1 MPMNRRIPL
10 AWKNLVHQP
19 RRLLVAVGG
28 IGFAVVLMFMQLG
41 FRNALF
47 DSTVALH
54 RLLNADLV
62 ITSAARYTIG
72 VKETFSRR
80 RLAQALAC
88 SGVESAWP
96 LYIETAQSIW
106 KNPTTGQGHP
116 IRVLA
121 FDPREPVLSIA
132 GLDEAAEA
140 LLRPRTLLVDRR
152 SKSDYGVPPVGSSVE
167 LSGVASRIV
176 GTFDLGTDFAND
188 GNVIMSAEDYR
199 DHFGRP
205 GARQDKLGE
214 VDVGILKLRPGANI
228 SEVLAELGREL
239 PDDVRV
245 QTRQQFVDQELAFWR
260 TSTPIGFIFGL
271 GTVMGFI
278 VGVVICYQ
286 ILYSDV
292 DDHMAE
298 FATLKA
304 IGYPNRYFVS
314 VVLQESLWLSA
325 FGFLPGV
332 ILTLVLYASLGWLT
346 GLLLD
351 LTTPRLVGVLA
362 LTVAMCIVSG
372 CLALRRVF
380 QADPAE
386 LF

>member
-1 MPMNRRIPL
+1 MSSRRIPL
-10 AWKNLVHQP
+10 AWKNLIHRP
-19 RRLLVAVGG
+19 RRLVVAVCG

-54 RLLNADLV
+54 RLFVADLV
-62 ITSAARYTIG
+62 ITSAARYTVS

-88 SGVESAWP
+88 PTIEAARP

-106 KNPTTGQGHP
+106 KNPQTGQGHP

-121 FDPREPVLSIA
+121 FDPREPVLALA
-132 GLDEAAEA
+132 GFDAAA
-140 LLRPRTLLVDRR
+140 LELPDTLAVDRR
-152 SKSDYGVPPVGSSVE
+152 SKGDYGVPEIGEKIE
-167 LSGVASRIV
+167 LSDHATRIV

-188 GNVIMSAEDYR
+188 GNVVMSARQYR
-199 DHFGRP
+199 DYFTPP
-205 GARQDKLGE
+205 GSSRDQLAH
-214 VDVGILKLRPGANI
+214 VDVGLLNLKPGASI
-228 SEVLAELGREL
+228 ERTLAQVRRLL
-239 PDDVRV
+239 PDDVSV
-245 QTRQQFVDQELAFWR
+245 QTRQEFIDQELAFWQH
-260 TSTPIGFIFGL
+260 STPIGFIFGL

-286 ILYSDV
+286 ILYADI

-304 IGYPNRYFVS
+304 MGYPKSYFVS
-314 VVLQESLWLSA
+314 VVLQESLWLSV
-325 FGFLPGV
+325 FGFAPGIV
-332 ILTLVLYASLGWLT
+332 VAGILYAALGWST

-351 LTTPRLVGVLA
+351 LTAGRVLGVLL
-362 LTVAMCIVSG
+362 LTLAMCTVSG

>member
-1 MPMNRRIPL
+1 MPQQRIPL

-19 RRLLVAVGG
+19 RRLIVAVCG

-54 RLLNADLV
+54 RMLDADFV
-62 ITSAARYTIG
+62 STSSARYSLS

-80 RLAQALAC
+80 RLAQALGCPQIA
-88 SGVESAWP
+88 AAYP
-96 LYIETAQSIW
+96 LYIETGASIW
-106 KNPTTGQGHP
+106 KNPQTGQGYP

-121 FDPREPVLSIA
+121 FDPHAPVLPIDDA
-132 GLDEAAEA
+132 DAQA
-140 LLRPRTLLVDRR
+140 LSAPGTLLMDRR
-152 SKSDYGVPPVGSSVE
+152 SKGDYGVPHVGDRIE
-167 LSGVASRIV
+167 LSDHVTRVV
-176 GTFDLGTDFAND
+176 GLFDLGTDFAND
-188 GNVIMSAEDYR
+188 GNVIMSSNQYR
-199 DHFGRP
+199 SYFSPP
-205 GARQDKLGE
+205 GARHDKRAD
-214 VDVGILKLRPGANI
+214 VDVGLLKLKPGARAADA
-228 SEVLAELGREL
+228 LAELQATL
-239 PDDVRV
+239 PEDVRV
-245 QTRQQFVDQELAFWR
+245 MTRQQFIDQELGFWR
-260 TSTPIGFIFGL
+260 KSTPIGFIFGL

-292 DDHMAE
+292 DDHMGE

-304 IGYPNRYFVS
+304 MGYQNKYFVAL
-314 VVLQESLWLSA
+314 VLQESLWLSL

-332 ILTLVLYASLGWLT
+332 LVAGLLYTSLGKLT

-351 LTTPRLVGVLA
+351 LTALRVLGVL
-362 LTVAMCIVSG
+362 LMTLAMCIVSG

>member
-1 MPMNRRIPL
+1 
-10 AWKNLVHQP
+10 
-19 RRLLVAVGG
+19 
-28 IGFAVVLMFMQLG
+28 MFMQLG

-54 RLLNADLV
+54 RTLSADLV
-62 ITSAARYTIG
+62 VTSAARYTVS

-80 RLAQALAC
+80 RLAQALGCPAI
-88 SGVESAWP
+88 ESARP

-106 KNPTTGQGHP
+106 KNPQTGQGHP

-121 FDPREPVLSIA
+121 FDPREPVLALA
-132 GLDEAAEA
+132 GFDPQA
-140 LLRPRTLLVDRR
+140 LETPGTLAVDRR
-152 SKSDYGVPPVGSSVE
+152 SKGDYGVPQLGEKVE
-167 LSGVASRIV
+167 LSDHATRIV

-188 GNVIMSAEDYR
+188 GNVIMSAQQYR
-199 DHFGRP
+199 DYFTPP
-205 GARQDKLGE
+205 GPTRDNLANVDIGLLKVKPGVSVGE
-214 VDVGILKLRPGANI
+214 A
-228 SEVLAELGREL
+228 LAQVRRVL

-245 QTRQQFVDQELAFWR
+245 QTRQQFIDQELAFWQN
-260 TSTPIGFIFGL
+260 STPIGFIFGL

-286 ILYSDV
+286 ILYADV

-304 IGYPNRYFVS
+304 IGYDNGYFVS

-325 FGFLPGV
+325 FGFVPGIIV
-332 ILTLVLYASLGWLT
+332 AAILYGALGWST

-351 LTTPRLVGVLA
+351 LTVKRVIGVLL
-362 LTVAMCIVSG
+362 LTLAMCIVSG

>member
-1 MPMNRRIPL
+1 MPQQRIPL

-19 RRLLVAVGG
+19 RRLIVAVCG

-54 RLLNADLV
+54 RMLDADLV
-62 ITSAARYTIG
+62 ITSTARYSLS

-80 RLAQALAC
+80 RLAQALGCPQIA
-88 SGVESAWP
+88 EAYP
-96 LYIETAQSIW
+96 LYIETGASIW
-106 KNPTTGQGHP
+106 KNPQTGQGYP

-121 FDPREPVLSIA
+121 FDPHAPVLPIDDA
-132 GLDEAAEA
+132 DAQA
-140 LLRPRTLLVDRR
+140 LSVPGTLLMDRR
-152 SKSDYGVPPVGSSVE
+152 SKGDYGVPQVGDRIE
-167 LSGVASRIV
+167 LSDHVTRVV
-176 GTFDLGTDFAND
+176 GLFDLGTDFAND
-188 GNVIMSAEDYR
+188 GNVIMSSNQYR
-199 DHFGRP
+199 SYFSPLGARHDKLADVDVGLLKLKP
-205 GARQDKLGE
+205 GARAAD
-214 VDVGILKLRPGANI
+214 A
-228 SEVLAELGREL
+228 LAELQTTL
-239 PDDVRV
+239 PGDVRV
-245 QTRQQFVDQELAFWR
+245 MTRQQFIDQELGFWR
-260 TSTPIGFIFGL
+260 KSTPIGFIFGL

-292 DDHMAE
+292 DDHMGE

-304 IGYPNRYFVS
+304 MGYQNKYFVAL
-314 VVLQESLWLSA
+314 VLQESLWLSL
-325 FGFLPGV
+325 FGFLPG
-332 ILTLVLYASLGWLT
+332 ILVAGLLYTSLGRLT

-351 LTTPRLVGVLA
+351 LTALRVLGVL
-362 LTVAMCIVSG
+362 LMTLSMCIVSG

>member
-1 MPMNRRIPL
+1 MHRIPL

-19 RRLLVAVGG
+19 RRLVVAVCG

-54 RLLNADLV
+54 RRLSADLV
-62 ITSAARYTIG
+62 VTSAARYTVS

-80 RLAQALAC
+80 RLAQARGCPAI
-88 SGVESAWP
+88 ESARP

-106 KNPTTGQGHP
+106 KNPQTGQGHP

-121 FDPREPVLSIA
+121 FDPREPVLALA
-132 GLDEAAEA
+132 GFDPQA
-140 LLRPRTLLVDRR
+140 LETPGTLAVDRR
-152 SKSDYGVPPVGSSVE
+152 SKGDYGVPQLGEKVE
-167 LSGVASRIV
+167 LSDHATRIV

-188 GNVIMSAEDYR
+188 GNVIMSAQQYR
-199 DHFGRP
+199 DYFTPP
-205 GARQDKLGE
+205 GSTRDNLANVDIGLLKVKPGVSVGE
-214 VDVGILKLRPGANI
+214 A
-228 SEVLAELGREL
+228 LAQVRRVL
-239 PDDVRV
+239 PDDVQV
-245 QTRQQFVDQELAFWR
+245 QTRQQFIDQELAFWQN
-260 TSTPIGFIFGL
+260 STPIGFIFGL

-286 ILYSDV
+286 ILYADV

-304 IGYPNRYFVS
+304 IGYDNGYFVS

-325 FGFLPGV
+325 FGFVPGIIV
-332 ILTLVLYASLGWLT
+332 AAILYGALGWST

-351 LTTPRLVGVLA
+351 LTVKRVIGVLL
-362 LTVAMCIVSG
+362 LTLAMCIVSG

>member
-1 MPMNRRIPL
+1 VLNSRIPL

-19 RRLLVAVGG
+19 RRLMIAVCG

-54 RLLNADLV
+54 QRMNADLV
-62 ITSAARYTIG
+62 ITSAARYTVS

-80 RLAQALAC
+80 RLAQARGCAAI
-88 SGVESAWP
+88 ESAWP

-106 KNPTTGQGHP
+106 KNPATGQGHP

-121 FDPREPVLSIA
+121 FDPAEPVLLLSDFDANAIA
-132 GLDEAAEA
+132 APG
-140 LLRPRTLLVDRR
+140 TLAVDRR
-152 SKSDYGVPPVGSSVE
+152 SKGDYGSPQIGDKIE
-167 LSGVASRIV
+167 LSDHSTRIV
-176 GTFDLGTDFAND
+176 GTFELGTDFAND
-188 GNVIMSAEDYR
+188 GNCIISSQQYR
-199 DHFGRP
+199 DYFGLP
-205 GARQDKLGE
+205 GSSHDKLAD
-214 VDVGILKLRPGANI
+214 VDVGLLKVRPG
-228 SEVLAELGREL
+228 VPLADALAQVRQAL

-245 QTRQQFVDQELAFWR
+245 QTRQQFIDQELAFWQH
-260 TSTPIGFIFGL
+260 STPIGFIFGL

-286 ILYSDV
+286 ILYADV

-304 IGYPNRYFVS
+304 IGYHNSYFVS

-325 FGFLPGV
+325 FGFVPGIV
-332 ILTLVLYASLGWLT
+332 TAGLLYGVLGWLT
-346 GLLLD
+346 GLLLN
-351 LTTPRLVGVLA
+351 LTAPRVLGVLF
-362 LTVAMCIVSG
+362 LTLAMCIVSG